1 MDRDSKQVLHD
12 LKKEITLVRAQM
24 SFLKDGFNKLN
35 ESFEKIDQEFGFFID
50 VYEKEQD
57 EVKVRLKRLED
68 HVGL

>member
-1 MDRDSKQVLHD
+1 MDRDSKQVLQD
-12 LKKEITLVRAQM
+12 LKKEMSLVRAQM

-35 ESFEKIDQEFGFFID
+35 ESFEKIDQEFGFFMD

-57 EVKVRLKRLED
+57 EVQARLKRLED